1 MYKNK
6 KLLQPLILMKFSIA
20 TLISNIVTISLP
32 TLMKNFEKAQ
42 NIVRWPTTSAQMFS
56 RNFRFVRSGLPSK
69 CFSLEI
75 NQVEFLG
82 LNATTYVVGLR
93 TSTRHMPKK
102 PRVARGTQQ
111 SHEPD
116 PVKQG
121 EGTNAAISLNKDGQ
135 ICVRIVA
142 KPGAKQSN
150 ITGETWTRKTKRST
164 CFSFLFSY
172 TWIFLFLCRA
182 ILSSGVPNLGSKQY

>member
-1 MYKNK
+1 
-6 KLLQPLILMKFSIA
+6 
-20 TLISNIVTISLP
+20 
-32 TLMKNFEKAQ
+32 
-42 NIVRWPTTSAQMFS
+42 MFS
-56 RNFRFVRSGLPSK
+56 RYFRFVRSGLPSK

-82 LNATTYVVGLR
+82 LNATAYVVSLR

-102 PRVARGTQQ
+102 SRVARGTQQ

-150 ITGETWTRKTKRST
+150 ITGETWTRKTKRLAPPAPVPTPCLSPTVSQRLST
-164 CFSFLFSY
+164 VDLFLLL
-172 TWIFLFLCRA
+172 IFLHLNIF
-182 ILSSGVPNLGSKQY
+182 IFMPGHFI